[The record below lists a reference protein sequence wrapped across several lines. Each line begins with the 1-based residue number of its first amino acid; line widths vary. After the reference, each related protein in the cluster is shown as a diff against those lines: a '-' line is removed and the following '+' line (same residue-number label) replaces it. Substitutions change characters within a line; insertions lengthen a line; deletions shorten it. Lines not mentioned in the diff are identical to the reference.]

1 MLSIWGFNFLTKM
14 SSIEQKSFQRQVAY
28 KVRISD
34 ILNGS
39 FIKDEL
45 SAGYIKLND
54 ANVSRINIIAT
65 VVYKAEQP
73 STSNAL
79 IDDGTGKILLRSF
92 ENSSIFSKVDV
103 GDAVLMIGKIREFN
117 NERYIV
123 PEILKKINNIEWM
136 NVRKL
141 EVKDAKVLDNKIKN
155 ENNNLIEEVVH
166 NSNED
171 IFLLIKK
178 LDKGEGVSVEEI
190 INEYNNGETEG
201 IINKL
206 LENGDIFE
214 VKPGKL
220 KVLE

>member
-1 MLSIWGFNFLTKM
+1 M
-14 SSIEQKSFQRQVAY
+14 SSLEQKTFQRQVAY
-28 KVRISD
+28 KIRISD

-54 ANVSRINIIAT
+54 ANVSRVNIIAT

-92 ENSSIFSKVDV
+92 ENSSIFSKADV
-103 GDAVLMIGKIREFN
+103 GDAVLLIGKIREFN

-123 PEILKKINNIEWM
+123 PEILKKIDNIEWM
-136 NVRKL
+136 SVRKL
-141 EVKDAKVLDNKIKN
+141 EVKDAKVLGNKIKN
-155 ENNNLIEEVVH
+155 ENNNLIEEVAH
-166 NSNED
+166 NINEN

-214 VKPGKL
+214 VMPGKL